1 MGIVLLLNKRIFLLA
16 LCIMVSKNICSA
28 GIYTG
33 KDFILACK
41 DRRYIHNQDI
51 CNTAV
56 TQAFA
61 SYMVSIELFGGE
73 RLAKCYRD
81 YYPFLEKKSVKDGV
95 LFLSEQY
102 SENQELTHHLLGF
115 GFSVAMY
122 SKYPIPSKCVK
133 FKQPGVSI

>member
-1 MGIVLLLNKRIFLLA
+1 MSITLLLNKRIFLLA
-16 LCIMVSKNICSA
+16 LCFMVGKSIYSA

-33 KDFILACK
+33 KDFILECK
-41 DRRYIHNQDI
+41 DQRYIRNQDI

-61 SYMVSIELFGGE
+61 SYMVSIELLAGE
-73 RLAKCYRD
+73 KLAKCYRS

-95 LFLSEQY
+95 LFLTKQY
-102 SENQELTHHLLGF
+102 NENPELTPHLLGF

-122 SKYPIPSKCVK
+122 SKYPIPSKCIK
-133 FKQPGVSI
+133 FKQSGVLI